1 MRQESFTT
9 VRCALPA
16 PPAGQFEG
24 CSSSDLWPGLE
35 FALSKLQLLHGMRR
49 VVHAL
54 HSTMHL
60 SSSLARTVTHVRV
73 LAGVAIAAAVCFQ
86 RAAAPDHGWVCL
98 RSPTGAGALTAAC
111 V

>member
-1 MRQESFTT
+1 MIRVGVCT
-9 VRCALPA
+9 VKTAIVAWNAACDTRAA
-16 PPAGQFEG
+16 FHHVFE
-24 CSSSDLWPGLE
+24 
-35 FALSKLQLLHGMRR
+35 
-49 VVHAL
+49 
-54 HSTMHL
+54 
-60 SSSLARTVTHVRV
+60 LARTVTHVRV